1 MKAQGASFFME
12 NEGNYYAILTA
23 TVRHDKRLSS
33 DEKLLYA
40 EITALSNKYG
50 FCWSSNDYLAKIF
63 DCTVQSISRWIT
75 NLETYGYLKR
85 EIDKAAGNKRKLYP
99 LVTYL
104 PSQSSKHDLLT
115 DQVIPINPT
124 VNTPINPTVKYN
136 SIIDNSINEVE
147 SKPSQFQPIGY
158 KREWEIPF
166 MPDFKAKLEKTPA
179 GQHALN
185 EIAELW
191 ETWIKVRYKVHNR
204 KFNTDISEAQALK
217 TLLGKC
223 KGSNHA
229 IESIKKM
236 IAGEHLNPFT
246 VDIETT
252 TEKKPILNHYGFDV
266 SKLG

>member
-1 MKAQGASFFME
+1 ME

-63 DCTVQSISRWIT
+63 DCTVQSISRWIS
-75 NLETYGYLKR
+75 NLENFGYLKR

-124 VNTPINPTVKYN
+124 VNTPINSTVKYN
-136 SIIDNSINEVE
+136 SIIDNSIKEVKGK
-147 SKPSQFQPIGY
+147 STQTI
-158 KREWEIPF
+158 F
-166 MPDFKAKLEKTPA
+166 MPLAYERIWDIPVPTEYKPQWQSEPLLAEKWEMFCKSRFESHNARYASDVQESTAIKL
-179 GQHALN
+179 
-185 EIAELW
+185 
-191 ETWIKVRYKVHNR
+191 
-204 KFNTDISEAQALK
+204 FLK
-217 TLLGKC
+217 KC
-223 KGSNHA
+223 G
-229 IESIKKM
+229 SIKKALDSLE
-236 IAGEHLNPFT
+236 ICIGKGYKHPDYYNAEQSGSKP
-246 VDIETT
+246 ETQKST
-252 TEKKPILNHYGFDV
+252 YDRKWKGYE
-266 SKLG
+266 